1 MSFSWGLTFL
11 YMNRSSLLA
20 ALMPNI
26 SWILIWAL
34 FSWRSFSLIE
44 LLLQRL
50 RRTDIEF
57 FGDLELPWMNIFI
70 FPILSSRFYLYSA
83 LFQKWIDF
91 RSHRRSNVACDGLPE
106 VVHRVH
112 RYAGRSSLEIEER
125 NETSLPLSCRFC
137 T

>member
-11 YMNRSSLLA
+11 YMNISSLLA

-50 RRTDIEF
+50 CRTDIEF
-57 FGDLELPWMNIFI
+57 FGDWMNIFI
-70 FPILSSRFYLYSA
+70 FLILSLYSA

-91 RSHRRSNVACDGLPE
+91 RSHLRSNVACDGLPE